1 MPRAWLRVSLAL
13 MLAAVVLLEVLSLL
27 QGVHSVRRLQAR
39 AVEQT
44 EARVAAARPQFV
56 RALLAGGPG
65 RGGVQAL
72 ALRLG
77 VAAEANVLD
86 ASAGSLAS
94 PSAPGADELGSEQ
107 RRRLLRGQALTLT
120 SRERG
125 TVQVVSYLPVPEAG
139 VVLRLASPANDLDDE
154 MREQQRSLLGHLA
167 SLTALV
173 AAWLL
178 VLRRGGEPSDEP
190 TSALLAYEQA
200 MARLRDRGEQVEA
213 RHQAERLQMEEAIRE
228 KDAMARAGELTA
240 GIVHEVRNG
249 LGTIVGYARMLERQ
263 GLPEDPAVA
272 VRSIHEECDHLEGV
286 VSRFTAF
293 IRLETLRLDSTDVRP
308 LVERVL
314 AREGRAHEGVA
325 ARVVGEGSP
334 VVVEADEEMLER
346 AIENL
351 VRNAFEAAE
360 KGGGHVEVELGRGEH
375 GVELLIGDD
384 GPGLAP
390 DHPGEIQPFYSTR
403 PGGLG
408 LGLPLARKIVLLHG
422 GSLSL
427 EPREPRGLTVSVLLP
442 AGRREEPEP
451 SP

>member
-1 MPRAWLRVSLAL
+1 MPRAWLRVSVALA
-13 MLAAVVLLEVLSLL
+13 LAAVVLLEVLSLL

-39 AVEQT
+39 VVEQA
-44 EARVAAARPQFV
+44 EARVAAARP
-56 RALLAGGPG
+56 LLASTLARDGAAA
-65 RGGVQAL
+65 RGEARAL
-72 ALRLG
+72 ALQLG
-77 VAAEANVLD
+77 VATEAEVLD
-86 ASAGSLAS
+86 VSGRGSPA
-94 PSAPGADELGSEQ
+94 APGAAELGAEQ

-120 SRERG
+120 SRGRG
-125 TVQVVSYLPVPEAG
+125 TLEVVSYVPLAEDG
-139 VVLRLASPANDLDDE
+139 VVLRLASPASDLDDE

-178 VLRRGGEPSDEP
+178 VLRRGREAGDEP
-190 TSALLAYEQA
+190 ASALLAYEQA

-213 RHQAERLQMEEAIRE
+213 RHQAERLEMAEAIRE

-249 LGTIVGYARMLERQ
+249 LGTIVGYARILERQ

-286 VSRFTAF
+286 VSRFTDF
-293 IRLETLRLDSTDVRP
+293 IRLETLRLVATDVRP

-314 AREGRAHEGVA
+314 AREGRAHEGVD
-325 ARVVGEGSP
+325 ARVVGEDSL
-334 VVVEADEEMLER
+334 VVVEADEEILER
-346 AIENL
+346 ALENL
-351 VRNAFEAAE
+351 VRNAFEAAD
-360 KGGGHVEVELGRGEH
+360 KGGGHVEVELRRGERE
-375 GVELLIGDD
+375 VELQIRDD

-390 DHPGEIQPFYSTR
+390 DHPGAIQPFYSTR

-427 EPREPRGLTVSVLLP
+427 EPRDPRGLTVVVSLP
-442 AGRREEPEP
+442 VGRQGEA
-451 SP
+451 